1 MKRLALPSVTFVV
14 ALTLVALG
22 CGAVQLQTTAAT
34 LTSQVAAANPCA
46 AKPGQPCAVKNP
58 CAPPANPCAAKSPC
72 AAKNPC
78 GTVQACAAKPAVA
91 KMIKGE
97 IVAADLTKNLLSV
110 RHEGHELALQL
121 DRLTSVRQG
130 PTSMTLAD
138 LQAGQQ
144 ATVSYVERN
153 GQRTAKYIYLAS
165 AAAANPYGANP
176 CAAKNPYAAKNPCA
190 PKANPCAAT
199 GKNPCG
205 ANPCAP
211 QKR

>member
-1 MKRLALPSVTFVV
+1 MPA
-14 ALTLVALG
+14 
-22 CGAVQLQTTAAT
+22 GAAE
-34 LTSQVAAANPCA
+34 
-46 AKPGQPCAVKNP
+46 
-58 CAPPANPCAAKSPC
+58 
-72 AAKNPC
+72 
-78 GTVQACAAKPAVA
+78 PAVA
-91 KMIKGE
+91 KMIKGQ

-110 RHEGHELALQL
+110 QHEGRDLALQL

-130 PTSMTLAD
+130 PTAMTLAD

-153 GQRTAKYIYLAS
+153 GQRTAKYIYLA
-165 AAAANPYGANP
+165 AATAANPCGANP
-176 CAAKNPYAAKNPCA
+176 CAAKNPCA

-211 QKR
+211 KR